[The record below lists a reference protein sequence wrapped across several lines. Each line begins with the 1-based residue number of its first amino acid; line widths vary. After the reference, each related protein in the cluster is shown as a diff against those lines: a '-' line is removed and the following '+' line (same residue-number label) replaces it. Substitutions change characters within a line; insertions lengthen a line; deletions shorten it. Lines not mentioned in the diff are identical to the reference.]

1 MQMKIFGIISVDFGV
16 TGQLL
21 ILYSAFFKY
30 LGGGGCEVIQR
41 NSASAFYI
49 LQLGGRSCIIL

>member
-30 LGGGGCEVIQR
+30 LGGGGEDEIKQKLHT
-41 NSASAFYI
+41 S
-49 LQLGGRSCIIL
+49 LIIF

>member
-21 ILYSAFFKY
+21 IVYSALFKY
-30 LGGGGCEVIQR
+30 FGGGG
-41 NSASAFYI
+41 
-49 LQLGGRSCIIL
+49 GGIKKIKQ